1 MREAIRRSRAEVKR
15 KGSSFTVSGLMFVAR
30 QGFTDFFSNQ
40 SPLESTPERK
50 QTEEG
55 KTSINHSGKR
65 RKLLTKRALL
75 LGHARQQA
83 FVAAA

>member
-1 MREAIRRSRAEVKR
+1 MREALRRSRAEVKR

-40 SPLESTPERK
+40 SPESTPERK

-65 RKLLTKRALL
+65 RKLLTKRALFK
-75 LGHARQQA
+75 GHARQQA
-83 FVAAA
+83 SVAAA

>member
-1 MREAIRRSRAEVKR
+1 
-15 KGSSFTVSGLMFVAR
+15 MFVAR
-30 QGFTDFFSNQ
+30 QGFTDFFYNQ
-40 SPLESTPERK
+40 SPLDWKAPPERK

-65 RKLLTKRALL
+65 RKLLTKRALFK
-75 LGHARQQA
+75 GHARQQA